1 MRCWVDATSFSHAKE
16 IGAAEMPLIVI
27 AYPQFLS
34 FCVNRRAA
42 IGLSLKYGRAHDL
55 KRGEQMSQTEA
66 AVELTKLVIGKVEL
80 RYKSTNPRDLK
91 EIRDIVIETFEACVK
106 AVDKASSPG

>member
-1 MRCWVDATSFSHAKE
+1 
-16 IGAAEMPLIVI
+16 
-27 AYPQFLS
+27 
-34 FCVNRRAA
+34 
-42 IGLSLKYGRAHDL
+42 
-55 KRGEQMSQTEA
+55 MSQTEA